1 MSLLLRT
8 FFEIPPL
15 KADATHEATP
25 CTHIHTQSEK
35 TNIPTVE
42 EKYKKLKTH
51 FHYNCGKPCF
61 FTVLG
66 QGFIQA
72 VLLMP
77 FFVRRLVGSQQVDGE
92 ALLEVQRAM
101 SHKKIEIVYIWR
113 VNNSLK

>member
-1 MSLLLRT
+1 MSLMLRT

-51 FHYNCGKPCF
+51 FHCNCGKPCF

-77 FFVRRLVGSQQVDGE
+77 FFVRRLS
-92 ALLEVQRAM
+92 
-101 SHKKIEIVYIWR
+101 R
-113 VNNSLK
+113 VATG